1 MITKNC
7 FKCGKEKP
15 LDEFYKHP
23 QMADGHLNKCKE
35 CTRLDVSTNYR
46 AKRHY
51 YAVYEKMRELRV
63 GRKEAKLEYQRKR
76 REANPEKYK
85 AKCAVSNAI
94 RDGKLKR
101 QPCEV
106 CGLEHAQ
113 AHHADYSKPLD
124 VRWLCRTH
132 HLELHG
138 KESYEGITYQ
148 EDRP

>member
-1 MITKNC
+1 MITKTC

-23 QMADGHLNKCKE
+23 QMGDGHLGKCKE

-46 AKRHY
+46 AKRHH
-51 YAVYEKMRELRV
+51 YATYEKMRYLRTE
-63 GRKEAKLEYQRKR
+63 RRQSALEYQRKR
-76 REANPEKYK
+76 RERSPEKYK
-85 AKCAVSNAI
+85 AMRAVSNAI
-94 RDGKLKR
+94 RDGKLKK

-106 CGLEHAQ
+106 CGSEHAQ
-113 AHHADYSKPLD
+113 AHHDDYSKPLD

-138 KESYEGITYQ
+138 KKSYEGITY
-148 EDRP
+148 